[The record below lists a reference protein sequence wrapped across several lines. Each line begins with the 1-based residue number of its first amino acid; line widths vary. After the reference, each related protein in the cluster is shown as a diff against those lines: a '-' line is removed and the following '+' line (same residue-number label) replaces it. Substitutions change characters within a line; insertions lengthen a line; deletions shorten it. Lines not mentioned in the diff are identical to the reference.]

1 MATMNIIQAM
11 NRLRSDIQTWVANN
25 LRTKV
30 NADDLSTSLT
40 TGTITA
46 TQITIDGVD
55 VKGFLTELS
64 NKNDSQDSAISGKQD
79 KIGDL
84 ATIRDNA
91 SKGAVANS

>member
-1 MATMNIIQAM
+1 
-11 NRLRSDIQTWVANN
+11 
-25 LRTKV
+25 
-30 NADDLSTSLT
+30 
-40 TGTITA
+40 
-46 TQITIDGVD
+46 
-55 VKGFLTELS
+55 LTELS